1 MGIWRRLSQG
11 QQDLLLAAV
20 IGLVWFVSLNL
31 INGTGLRPHNPAVSV
46 VTGVFLVGTVAFVR
60 RIPRSML
67 VVVSVLYPF
76 MYAAVGTGLAAQL
89 GLTIFG
95 QPEIS
100 DAALQSEIHLVPLL
114 VVGYLAASA
123 GVRRFTCLFF
133 TMGSLAALMIG
144 LPTVVAIVL
153 SHVNRDVLRGDRYQ
167 SLPRNIGSL
176 YSYIDVSLFVFA
188 EALICGMVLLGADS
202 RRRRKSV
209 ALLEQRNA
217 ELVRLR
223 AVEAERAVVAE
234 RTRIA
239 RDLHDVISHHVSA
252 VVIRAQAADRVADQ
266 RPEVLR
272 EAIRWIIT
280 SGKEA
285 LTAMRETVRVLNT
298 ASPGNGPDG
307 TGGTNGAGGAGGIG
321 GAGGTNGAAGAGGAG
336 AGGGGAGGTGPAEWG
351 AGGMNGVGGMGGADG
366 NGFAAG
372 GVAAGGVAVGGVA
385 VGGVGGGRTDSGGG
399 RAPVPDLA
407 DVARMGE
414 RLKAVGIDVAME
426 LPPRQRQLTTATDL
440 TAVRII
446 QEALTNVMVH
456 AKASAA
462 RVTWQSGPQGELLTI
477 DDNGTG
483 GPPPVNV
490 LETARRSESGRGNG
504 LIGMRERATAV
515 GGTLAV
521 AAGPLGGWRVQAW
534 LPPQN

>member
-1 MGIWRRLSQG
+1 MMGVWRRLSQP

-20 IGLVWFVSLNL
+20 IGLVWFTALNL
-31 INGTGLRPHNPAVSV
+31 INDTGLRPQNPAVSV
-46 VTGVFLVGTVAFVR
+46 VTGVFLVATVAFGR
-60 RIPRSML
+60 RTPRTML
-67 VVVSVLYPF
+67 LVVSVLYPF

-123 GVRRFTCLFF
+123 GVRRVTCLFF
-133 TMGSLAALMIG
+133 TMGSLAGLMIG

-153 SHVNRDVLRGDRYQ
+153 SHANRAILYGDRYQ
-167 SLPRNIGSL
+167 KLPRDVASL
-176 YSYIDVSLFVFA
+176 YGYIDVSLFVFA
-188 EALICGMVLLGADS
+188 EALICGMVLLGADA

-209 ALLEQRNA
+209 ALLEERNA

-223 AVEAERAVVAE
+223 AVEAERAAVAE

-272 EAIRWIIT
+272 EAIRWIIV

-298 ASPGNGPDG
+298 ASPN
-307 TGGTNGAGGAGGIG
+307 TTATAGAAGSSGVV
-321 GAGGTNGAAGAGGAG
+321 GAAGAVGAV
-336 AGGGGAGGTGPAEWG
+336 GPA
-351 AGGMNGVGGMGGADG
+351 GV
-366 NGFAAG
+366 
-372 GVAAGGVAVGGVA
+372 VGS
-385 VGGVGGGRTDSGGG
+385 DSGGG
-399 RAPVPDLA
+399 TAPVPDLA
-407 DVARMGE
+407 EVARMGE
-414 RLKAVGIDVAME
+414 RLKAVGIDVSME
-426 LPPRQRQLTTATDL
+426 LPPRQRQLTSATDV

-462 RVTWQSGPQGELLTI
+462 RVT
-477 DDNGTG
+477 
-483 GPPPVNV
+483 
-490 LETARRSESGRGNG
+490 
-504 LIGMRERATAV
+504 
-515 GGTLAV
+515 
-521 AAGPLGGWRVQAW
+521 
-534 LPPQN
+534 

>member
-1 MGIWRRLSQG
+1 MWTYWRRLPQA
-11 QQDLLLAAV
+11 QQDLLLAAL
-20 IGLVWFVSLNL
+20 IGVGWFTALSL
-31 INGTGLRPHNPAVSV
+31 INDSGLRPQNPTVSV
-46 VTGVFLVGTVAFVR
+46 VTGVFLVITVAFVR
-60 RIPRSML
+60 RFPRTML

-76 MYAAVGTGLAAQL
+76 LYAAVGTGLAAQV

-114 VVGYLAASA
+114 VVGYLAASS

-133 TMGSLAALMIG
+133 TMGSLAGLMIG
-144 LPTVVAIVL
+144 LPTVVAVVL
-153 SHVNRDVLRGDRYQ
+153 GNANRAILYGDRYKN
-167 SLPRNIGSL
+167 LPSDVPSL
-176 YSYIDVSLFVFA
+176 YNYIDVSLFVFA
-188 EALICGMVLLGADS
+188 EALICGMVLLGADAL
-202 RRRRKSV
+202 RRRKNV

-223 AVEAERAVVAE
+223 AVEAERAKVAE

-266 RPEVLR
+266 KPEALR
-272 EAIRWIIT
+272 EAIRWIIA

-298 ASPGNGPDG
+298 AEP
-307 TGGTNGAGGAGGIG
+307 
-321 GAGGTNGAAGAGGAG
+321 
-336 AGGGGAGGTGPAEWG
+336 
-351 AGGMNGVGGMGGADG
+351 GADG
-366 NGFAAG
+366 ATAPG
-372 GVAAGGVAVGGVA
+372 
-385 VGGVGGGRTDSGGG
+385 SGGG
-399 RAPVPDLA
+399 TAPVPDLS

-414 RLKAVGIDVAME
+414 RLKAVGVDVTMH
-426 LPPRQRQLTTATDL
+426 LPTRQRQLTSATDL

-456 AKASAA
+456 AKATAA
-462 RVTWQSGPQGELLTI
+462 QVTWQSGPQGELLTI
-477 DDNGTG
+477 DDNGSG

-534 LPPQN
+534 LPPQR

>member
-1 MGIWRRLSQG
+1 METLPVRPVKLRQTHTLGDVWTVWRRLPQVK
-11 QQDLLLAAV
+11 QDLLLAAI
-20 IGLVWFVSLNL
+20 IGLVWFVALRL
-31 INGTGLRPHNPAVSV
+31 INNSGLRPHNPMVSV
-46 VTGVFLVGTVAFVR
+46 VTGIFLVATVAFVR
-60 RIPRSML
+60 RFPRTML

-76 MYAAVGTGLAAQL
+76 MYAAVGTGLAAQV
-89 GLTIFG
+89 GLTFFG

-114 VVGYLAASA
+114 VVGYLAASN

-133 TMGSLAALMIG
+133 TMGSLAGLMIG
-144 LPTVVAIVL
+144 LPTVVAVVL
-153 SHVNRDVLRGDRYQ
+153 GHVNRAILYGDRYK
-167 SLPRNIGSL
+167 SLPRSLPSL
-176 YSYIDVSLFVFA
+176 YNYIDVSLFVFA
-188 EALICGMVLLGADS
+188 EALICGMVLLGADA
-202 RRRRKSV
+202 RRRRKNV

-223 AVEAERAVVAE
+223 AVEAERAKVEE

-266 RPEVLR
+266 KPEALR
-272 EAIRWIIT
+272 EAIRWIIA

-285 LTAMRETVRVLNT
+285 LTAMRETVKVLNT
-298 ASPGNGPDG
+298 AEPN
-307 TGGTNGAGGAGGIG
+307 
-321 GAGGTNGAAGAGGAG
+321 AGAE
-336 AGGGGAGGTGPAEWG
+336 T
-351 AGGMNGVGGMGGADG
+351 
-366 NGFAAG
+366 
-372 GVAAGGVAVGGVA
+372 
-385 VGGVGGGRTDSGGG
+385 T
-399 RAPVPDLA
+399 PVPDLS
-407 DVARMGE
+407 DVARMGD
-414 RLKAVGIDVAME
+414 RLKAVGVDVTMT
-426 LPPRQRQLTTATDL
+426 LPMRQRQLTSATDL

-456 AKASAA
+456 AKATAA
-462 RVTWQSGPQGELLTI
+462 QVTWQSGPQGELLTI
-477 DDNGTG
+477 DDNGSG

-534 LPPQN
+534 LPPQT

>member
-1 MGIWRRLSQG
+1 MWSVWRRLPQS

-20 IGLVWFVSLNL
+20 IGLGWFAALSL
-31 INGTGLRPHNPAVSV
+31 INDSGLRPQNPMVSV
-46 VTGVFLVGTVAFVR
+46 VTGIFLVATVAFGR
-60 RIPRSML
+60 RTPRTML
-67 VVVSVLYPF
+67 VIVSVLYPF
-76 MYAAVGTGLAAQL
+76 LYAAVGTGLAAQV

-114 VVGYLAASA
+114 VVGYLAASS

-133 TMGSLAALMIG
+133 TMGSLAGLMIG

-153 SHVNRDVLRGDRYQ
+153 GNANRAILYGDRYRN
-167 SLPRNIGSL
+167 LPSDLSSL

-188 EALICGMVLLGADS
+188 EALICGMVLLGADA

-209 ALLEQRNA
+209 ALLEHRNA

-223 AVEAERAVVAE
+223 AVEAERAAVAE

-272 EAIRWIIT
+272 EAIRWIIA

-298 ASPGNGPDG
+298 ASPGAGEAP
-307 TGGTNGAGGAGGIG
+307 TG
-321 GAGGTNGAAGAGGAG
+321 
-336 AGGGGAGGTGPAEWG
+336 
-351 AGGMNGVGGMGGADG
+351 
-366 NGFAAG
+366 
-372 GVAAGGVAVGGVA
+372 
-385 VGGVGGGRTDSGGG
+385 SGGG
-399 RAPVPDLA
+399 TTPVPDLA
-407 DVARMGE
+407 DVARMGD
-414 RLKAVGIDVAME
+414 RLKAIGVDVTMT
-426 LPPRQRQLTTATDL
+426 LPARQRELTSVTDL

-456 AKASAA
+456 AKATAA
-462 RVTWQSGPQGELLTI
+462 QVTWQSGPQGELLTI
-477 DDNGTG
+477 DDNGSG

-534 LPPQN
+534 LPPQT

>member
-1 MGIWRRLSQG
+1 MWTFWRRLPQA
-11 QQDLLLAAV
+11 QQDLLLAAL
-20 IGLVWFVSLNL
+20 IGVGWFMALSL
-31 INGTGLRPHNPAVSV
+31 INDSGLRPQNPTVSV
-46 VTGVFLVGTVAFVR
+46 VTGVFLVITVAFVR
-60 RIPRSML
+60 RFPRAML

-76 MYAAVGTGLAAQL
+76 LYAAVGTGLAAQI

-114 VVGYLAASA
+114 VVGYLAASS
-123 GVRRFTCLFF
+123 GVRRFSCLFF

-153 SHVNRDVLRGDRYQ
+153 GHANRAILYGDRYKN
-167 SLPRNIGSL
+167 LPTDVPSL
-176 YSYIDVSLFVFA
+176 YNYIDVSLFVFA
-188 EALICGMVLLGADS
+188 EALICGMVLLGADA

-223 AVEAERAVVAE
+223 AVEAERAKVAE

-266 RPEVLR
+266 KPEALR
-272 EAIRWIIT
+272 EAIRWIIA

-298 ASPGNGPDG
+298 AEP
-307 TGGTNGAGGAGGIG
+307 
-321 GAGGTNGAAGAGGAG
+321 
-336 AGGGGAGGTGPAEWG
+336 
-351 AGGMNGVGGMGGADG
+351 GAD
-366 NGFAAG
+366 AATT
-372 GVAAGGVAVGGVA
+372 AG
-385 VGGVGGGRTDSGGG
+385 SGGG
-399 RAPVPDLA
+399 TAPVPDLS

-414 RLKAVGIDVAME
+414 RLKAVGVDVTMH
-426 LPPRQRQLTTATDL
+426 LPTRQRQLTSATDL

-456 AKASAA
+456 AKATAA
-462 RVTWQSGPQGELLTI
+462 QVTWQSGPQGELLTI
-477 DDNGTG
+477 DDNGSG

-534 LPPQN
+534 LPPQT

>member
-1 MGIWRRLSQG
+1 MGQA
-11 QQDLLLAAV
+11 QQDLLLAAL
-20 IGLVWFVSLNL
+20 IGVGWFTALSL
-31 INGTGLRPHNPAVSV
+31 INDSGLRPQNPTVSV
-46 VTGVFLVGTVAFVR
+46 VTGVFLVVTVAFVR
-60 RIPRSML
+60 RFPRTTL

-76 MYAAVGTGLAAQL
+76 LYAAVGTGLAAQL

-114 VVGYLAASA
+114 VVGYLAASS

-133 TMGSLAALMIG
+133 TMGSLAGLMIG

-153 SHVNRDVLRGDRYQ
+153 GHANRAILYGDRYRN
-167 SLPRNIGSL
+167 LPSDIPSL

-188 EALICGMVLLGADS
+188 EALICGMVLLGADA

-209 ALLEQRNA
+209 VLLEQRNA

-223 AVEAERAVVAE
+223 AVEAERAKVAE

-266 RPEVLR
+266 KPEALR
-272 EAIRWIIT
+272 EAIRWIIA

-285 LTAMRETVRVLNT
+285 LAAMRETVKVLNT
-298 ASPGNGPDG
+298 ASPG
-307 TGGTNGAGGAGGIG
+307 
-321 GAGGTNGAAGAGGAG
+321 AGAE
-336 AGGGGAGGTGPAEWG
+336 T
-351 AGGMNGVGGMGGADG
+351 
-366 NGFAAG
+366 
-372 GVAAGGVAVGGVA
+372 
-385 VGGVGGGRTDSGGG
+385 T
-399 RAPVPDLA
+399 PVPELS
-407 DVARMGE
+407 DVARMGD
-414 RLKAVGIDVAME
+414 RLKAVGVDVTMT
-426 LPPRQRQLTTATDL
+426 LPTRQRQLTSATDL

-456 AKASAA
+456 AKATAA
-462 RVTWQSGPQGELLTI
+462 QVTWQSGPQGELLTI
-477 DDNGTG
+477 DDNGSG

-534 LPPQN
+534 LPPQS

>member
-1 MGIWRRLSQG
+1 MTRWRRLSQL
-11 QQDLLLAAV
+11 QQDLLLAAGA
-20 IGLVWFVSLNL
+20 GLVWFGALQI
-31 INGTGLRPHNPAVSV
+31 INDSWLRPRNPMVSV
-46 VTGVFLVGTVAFVR
+46 VTGLFLVATIAFGR
-60 RIPRSML
+60 RRPRTTL
-67 VVVSVLYPF
+67 IAVSILYPF
-76 MYAAVGTGLAAQL
+76 VYATVGTGLAAQL
-89 GLTIFG
+89 GLSVFG
-95 QPEIS
+95 QPKIA
-100 DAALQSEIHLVPLL
+100 DAALQSEIHLAPLL
-114 VVGYLAASA
+114 VAGYLAAA
-123 GVRRFTCLFF
+123 NGVRRLVSGFF
-133 TMGSLAALMIG
+133 AMGSLAGLMIG

-153 SHVNRDVLRGDRYQ
+153 GHSNRAIMYGTRYQ
-167 SLPRNIGSL
+167 NLPSDLQSL

-188 EALICGMVLLGADS
+188 EGLICGMVLLGADVY
-202 RRRRKSV
+202 RRRKNLAV
-209 ALLEQRNA
+209 LEQRNA

-223 AVEAERAVVAE
+223 AVEAERAAVAE

-272 EAIRWIIT
+272 EAIRWIIA

-285 LTAMRETVRVLNT
+285 LSAMRETVRVLNT
-298 ASPGNGPDG
+298 AQSGAELS
-307 TGGTNGAGGAGGIG
+307 TG
-321 GAGGTNGAAGAGGAG
+321 
-336 AGGGGAGGTGPAEWG
+336 
-351 AGGMNGVGGMGGADG
+351 
-366 NGFAAG
+366 
-372 GVAAGGVAVGGVA
+372 
-385 VGGVGGGRTDSGGG
+385 SGGG
-399 RAPVPDLA
+399 TAPVPDLG

-414 RLKAVGIDVAME
+414 RLKAVGIDVAMV
-426 LPPRQRQLTTATDL
+426 LPTRQQQLTTATEL

-456 AKASAA
+456 AKATAA

-477 DDNGTG
+477 DDNGSG

-534 LPPQN
+534 LPPQS

>member
-1 MGIWRRLSQG
+1 MTAWRRLTQL
-11 QQDLLLAAV
+11 QQDLLVAAV
-20 IGLVWFVSLNL
+20 VAVVWFVGLGVIDGSW
-31 INGTGLRPHNPAVSV
+31 LRPQNPMVSA
-46 VTGVFLVGTVAFVR
+46 VTGIFLIATIAFGRRSPRTTLITVA
-60 RIPRSML
+60 
-67 VVVSVLYPF
+67 VLYPVV
-76 MYAAVGTGLAAQL
+76 YAAVGTGLAAQL
-89 GLTIFG
+89 GLTMFG
-95 QPEIS
+95 QPRIA
-100 DAALQSEIHLVPLL
+100 DAALQSEIHLAPLL
-114 VVGYLAASA
+114 VAGYIAASN
-123 GVRRFTCLFF
+123 GVRRLVSGFF
-133 TMGSLAALMIG
+133 AMGSLAALMIG

-153 SHVNRDVLRGDRYQ
+153 SHVDRAVLYGKRYAA
-167 SLPRNIGSL
+167 LPRDLQSL

-188 EALICGMVLLGADS
+188 EALICGMVLLGADA

-209 ALLEQRNA
+209 AVLEQRNA

-223 AVEAERAVVAE
+223 AAAAEQAAIAE

-272 EAIRWIIT
+272 EAIRWIIA

-285 LTAMRETVRVLNT
+285 LTAMRETVRVLN
-298 ASPGNGPDG
+298 AGPG
-307 TGGTNGAGGAGGIG
+307 T
-321 GAGGTNGAAGAGGAG
+321 
-336 AGGGGAGGTGPAEWG
+336 E
-351 AGGMNGVGGMGGADG
+351 
-366 NGFAAG
+366 
-372 GVAAGGVAVGGVA
+372 
-385 VGGVGGGRTDSGGG
+385 RTDSGGG
-399 RAPVPDLA
+399 TAPVPDLA

-414 RLKAVGIDVAME
+414 RLKAVGIDVAMH
-426 LPPRQRQLTTATDL
+426 LPTRQRQLTTVTDL

-456 AKASAA
+456 AKATAA
-462 RVTWQSGPQGELLTI
+462 RVTWQSSEQGELLTI
-477 DDNGTG
+477 DDNGSG

>member
-1 MGIWRRLSQG
+1 MWTYWRRLPQA
-11 QQDLLLAAV
+11 QQDLLLASL
-20 IGLVWFVSLNL
+20 IGLVWFTALSL
-31 INGTGLRPHNPAVSV
+31 INDSGLRPRNPTVSV
-46 VTGVFLVGTVAFVR
+46 VTGLFLIVTVAFVR
-60 RIPRSML
+60 RHPRTML
-67 VVVSVLYPF
+67 VAVSVLYPF
-76 MYAAVGTGLAAQL
+76 LYASVGTGLAAQI
-89 GLTIFG
+89 GLTVFG

-114 VVGYLAASA
+114 VVGYLAASS

-133 TMGSLAALMIG
+133 TMGSLAGLMIG

-153 SHVNRDVLRGDRYQ
+153 GNANRAILYGERYK
-167 SLPRNIGSL
+167 SLPTDLPSL
-176 YSYIDVSLFVFA
+176 WNYIDVSLFVFA
-188 EALICGMVLLGADS
+188 EALICGMVLLGADA

-209 ALLEQRNA
+209 ALLQQRNE
-217 ELVRLR
+217 ELIRLR
-223 AVEAERAVVAE
+223 AVEAERAKVAE

-266 RPEVLR
+266 KPEVLR
-272 EAIRWIIT
+272 EAIRWIIA

-298 ASPGNGPDG
+298 TEPA
-307 TGGTNGAGGAGGIG
+307 TG
-321 GAGGTNGAAGAGGAG
+321 
-336 AGGGGAGGTGPAEWG
+336 AE
-351 AGGMNGVGGMGGADG
+351 
-366 NGFAAG
+366 
-372 GVAAGGVAVGGVA
+372 
-385 VGGVGGGRTDSGGG
+385 TT
-399 RAPVPDLA
+399 PVPELA
-407 DVARMGE
+407 DVARMGD
-414 RLKAVGIDVAME
+414 RLKAVGVDVTMN
-426 LPPRQRQLTTATDL
+426 LPTRHRQLSSATDL

-456 AKASAA
+456 AKATAA
-462 RVTWQSGPQGELLTI
+462 QVTWQSGPQGELLTI
-477 DDNGTG
+477 DDNGSG

-534 LPPQN
+534 LPPQK

>member
-1 MGIWRRLSQG
+1 MWSSWRRLPQT
-11 QQDLLLAAV
+11 QQDVLLAAL
-20 IGLVWFVSLNL
+20 IGLGWFTALSM
-31 INGTGLRPHNPAVSV
+31 INDSALRPQNPTVSV
-46 VTGVFLVGTVAFVR
+46 VTGIFLVVTVAFAR
-60 RIPRSML
+60 RFPRTLL
-67 VVVSVLYPF
+67 VAVSVLYPF
-76 MYAAVGTGLAAQL
+76 LYAAVGTGLAAQL

-114 VVGYLAASA
+114 VVGYLAASS

-133 TMGSLAALMIG
+133 TMGSLAGLMIG

-153 SHVNRDVLRGDRYQ
+153 GHANRDILRGDRYQ
-167 SLPRNIGSL
+167 KLPSDVPSL

-188 EALICGMVLLGADS
+188 EALICGMVLLGADAL
-202 RRRRKSV
+202 RRRKNV

-223 AVEAERAVVAE
+223 AVEAERAAVAE

-272 EAIRWIIT
+272 EAIRWIIA

-298 ASPGNGPDG
+298 ASPA
-307 TGGTNGAGGAGGIG
+307 TGET
-321 GAGGTNGAAGAGGAG
+321 AAG
-336 AGGGGAGGTGPAEWG
+336 
-351 AGGMNGVGGMGGADG
+351 
-366 NGFAAG
+366 
-372 GVAAGGVAVGGVA
+372 
-385 VGGVGGGRTDSGGG
+385 SGGG
-399 RAPVPDLA
+399 TAPVPDLA
-407 DVARMGE
+407 DVARMGD
-414 RLKAVGIDVAME
+414 RLKAVGVDVTMQ
-426 LPPRQRQLTTATDL
+426 LPSRQRQLTSATDL

-456 AKASAA
+456 AKATAA
-462 RVTWQSGPQGELLTI
+462 QVTWQSGPQGELLTI
-477 DDNGTG
+477 DDNGSG

-504 LIGMRERATAV
+504 LTGMRERATAV

-534 LPPQN
+534 LPPQS

>member
-1 MGIWRRLSQG
+1 VWTYWRRLPQA
-11 QQDLLLAAV
+11 QQDLLLAAL
-20 IGLVWFVSLNL
+20 IGVVWFIALSL
-31 INGTGLRPHNPAVSV
+31 INDSGLRPQNPTVSV
-46 VTGVFLVGTVAFVR
+46 VTGIFLVVTVACVR
-60 RIPRSML
+60 RFPRTML

-76 MYAAVGTGLAAQL
+76 LYAAAGTGLAAQV

-95 QPEIS
+95 QPQIS

-114 VVGYLAASA
+114 VVGYLAASS

-144 LPTVVAIVL
+144 LPTVVAVVL
-153 SHVNRDVLRGDRYQ
+153 GHANRAIMYGDRYKN
-167 SLPRNIGSL
+167 LPSDVPSL
-176 YSYIDVSLFVFA
+176 YNYIDVSLFVFA
-188 EALICGMVLLGADS
+188 EALICGMVLLGADA

-223 AVEAERAVVAE
+223 AVEAERAAVAE

-266 RPEVLR
+266 KPEVLR
-272 EAIRWIIT
+272 EAIRWIIA

-285 LTAMRETVRVLNT
+285 LTAMRETVKVLNT
-298 ASPGNGPDG
+298 AEP
-307 TGGTNGAGGAGGIG
+307 
-321 GAGGTNGAAGAGGAG
+321 
-336 AGGGGAGGTGPAEWG
+336 
-351 AGGMNGVGGMGGADG
+351 GADG
-366 NGFAAG
+366 ATAPG
-372 GVAAGGVAVGGVA
+372 
-385 VGGVGGGRTDSGGG
+385 SGGG
-399 RAPVPDLA
+399 TAPVPDLS

-414 RLKAVGIDVAME
+414 RLKAVGVDVTMH
-426 LPPRQRQLTTATDL
+426 LPTRQRQLTSATDL

-456 AKASAA
+456 AKATAA
-462 RVTWQSGPQGELLTI
+462 QVTWQSGAQGELLTI
-477 DDNGTG
+477 DDNGSG

-534 LPPQN
+534 LPPQR

>member
-1 MGIWRRLSQG
+1 VIRIWRRLSQG
-11 QQDLLLAAV
+11 QQDVLLAAV
-20 IGLVWFVSLNL
+20 VGLVWFVVLNL
-31 INGTGLRPHNPAVSV
+31 ISGTGLRPTNPAVSV
-46 VTGVFLVGTVAFVR
+46 VTGVFLVATVAFGR
-60 RIPRSML
+60 AIPRTML
-67 VVVSVLYPF
+67 VFVSLLYPF
-76 MYAAVGTGLAAQL
+76 LYAAVGTGLAAQL
-89 GLTIFG
+89 GLTVFG

-114 VVGYLAASA
+114 VVGYLAAAA

-133 TMGSLAALMIG
+133 SMGSLAALMIG

-153 SHVNRDVLRGDRYQ
+153 SHAPRAVLYGDRYQ
-167 SLPRNIGSL
+167 KLPRDIPSL
-176 YSYIDVSLFVFA
+176 YGYINVSLFVFA
-188 EALICGMVLLGADS
+188 EALICGMVLLGADA
-202 RRRRKSV
+202 RRRRRSL
-209 ALLEQRNA
+209 ALLEDRNA

-223 AVEAERAVVAE
+223 AVEAERAAVAE

-252 VVIRAQAADRVADQ
+252 VVIRAQAADRVADE

-272 EAIRWIIT
+272 EAIRWIIA

-298 ASPGNGPDG
+298 AAPETSGGTAG
-307 TGGTNGAGGAGGIG
+307 TGV
-321 GAGGTNGAAGAGGAG
+321 GAAGGR
-336 AGGGGAGGTGPAEWG
+336 
-351 AGGMNGVGGMGGADG
+351 
-366 NGFAAG
+366 
-372 GVAAGGVAVGGVA
+372 
-385 VGGVGGGRTDSGGG
+385 GGVGGGSAAGAARGGDSGGG
-399 RAPVPDLA
+399 TAPVPDLA
-407 DVARMGE
+407 EVARMGE
-414 RLKAVGIDVAME
+414 RLKAVGIDVTMT
-426 LPPRQRQLTTATDL
+426 LPPRQRQLTTAADL

-456 AKASAA
+456 AKATAA

-477 DDNGTG
+477 DDNGSG

>member
-1 MGIWRRLSQG
+1 MWTYWRRLPQA
-11 QQDLLLAAV
+11 QQDLLLAAL
-20 IGLVWFVSLNL
+20 IGLVWFGALSL
-31 INGTGLRPHNPAVSV
+31 INNSGLRPQNPMVSV
-46 VTGVFLVGTVAFVR
+46 VTGVFLVATVACGRQF
-60 RIPRSML
+60 PRMTL

-76 MYAAVGTGLAAQL
+76 LYAAVGTGLAAQV

-114 VVGYLAASA
+114 VVGYLAASG

-133 TMGSLAALMIG
+133 TMGSLAGLMIG

-153 SHVNRDVLRGDRYQ
+153 GQVNRAILYGDRYK
-167 SLPRNIGSL
+167 SLPRDLPSL
-176 YSYIDVSLFVFA
+176 YNYIDVSLFVFA
-188 EALICGMVLLGADS
+188 EALICGMVLLGADA

-223 AVEAERAVVAE
+223 AVEAERAAVAE

-272 EAIRWIIT
+272 EAIRWIIA

-298 ASPGNGPDG
+298 ASPDAASAGS
-307 TGGTNGAGGAGGIG
+307 GG
-321 GAGGTNGAAGAGGAG
+321 
-336 AGGGGAGGTGPAEWG
+336 
-351 AGGMNGVGGMGGADG
+351 
-366 NGFAAG
+366 
-372 GVAAGGVAVGGVA
+372 
-385 VGGVGGGRTDSGGG
+385 SGGG
-399 RAPVPDLA
+399 TTPVPDLA
-407 DVARMGE
+407 DVARMGD
-414 RLKAVGIDVAME
+414 RLKAVGIDVSME
-426 LPPRQRQLTTATDL
+426 LPSRQRQLTSAADL

-456 AKASAA
+456 AKATAA

-477 DDNGTG
+477 DDNGSG

-534 LPPQN
+534 LPPQR

>member
-1 MGIWRRLSQG
+1 MWRRLAQP
-11 QQDLLLAAV
+11 QQDLLLAAL
-20 IGLVWFVSLNL
+20 IGLVWFTALNL
-31 INGTGLRPHNPAVSV
+31 INGSGLRPQNPAVSV
-46 VTGVFLVGTVAFVR
+46 VTGIFLVATVAFAR
-60 RIPRSML
+60 RIPRTML

-76 MYAAVGTGLAAQL
+76 LYAAVGTGLAAQV
-89 GLTIFG
+89 GITVFG
-95 QPEIS
+95 QPQIS

-114 VVGYLAASA
+114 VVGYLAASS

-144 LPTVVAIVL
+144 LPTVVALVL
-153 SHVNRDVLRGDRYQ
+153 GHANRAILYGDRYKN
-167 SLPRNIGSL
+167 LPSDLPSL

-188 EALICGMVLLGADS
+188 EALICGMVLLGADA
-202 RRRRKSV
+202 RRRRKTV

-223 AVEAERAVVAE
+223 AVEAERAAVAE

-272 EAIRWIIT
+272 EAIRWIIA

-298 ASPGNGPDG
+298 ASPS
-307 TGGTNGAGGAGGIG
+307 TGGAT
-321 GAGGTNGAAGAGGAG
+321 
-336 AGGGGAGGTGPAEWG
+336 P
-351 AGGMNGVGGMGGADG
+351 
-366 NGFAAG
+366 
-372 GVAAGGVAVGGVA
+372 
-385 VGGVGGGRTDSGGG
+385 DSGGG
-399 RAPVPDLA
+399 TTPVPDLA

-414 RLKAVGIDVAME
+414 RLKAVGIDVSMN
-426 LPPRQRQLTTATDL
+426 LPSRQRQLTSATDL

-456 AKASAA
+456 ANATAA
-462 RVTWQSGPQGELLTI
+462 QVTWQSGSEGELLTV
-477 DDNGTG
+477 DDNGSG

-490 LETARRSESGRGNG
+490 LESARRSESGRGNG

>member
-1 MGIWRRLSQG
+1 MSQL
-11 QQDLLLAAV
+11 QRDLLLAAL
-20 IGLVWFVSLNL
+20 IGVGWFLALAVVSDSS
-31 INGTGLRPHNPAVSV
+31 LRPANPSVSV
-46 VTGVFLVGTVAFVR
+46 VTGLFLVITVACGRSLPRTTLVFVA
-60 RIPRSML
+60 L
-67 VVVSVLYPF
+67 LYPF
-76 MYAAVGTGLAAQL
+76 VYAAAGTGLASQA
-89 GLTIFG
+89 GIHVFG
-95 QPEIS
+95 QPVIS
-100 DAALQSEIHLVPLL
+100 NAALQSEIHLVPLL
-114 VVGYLAASA
+114 VVGYVAAAS

-133 TMGSLAALMIG
+133 TMGSLAGLMIG
-144 LPTVVAIVL
+144 LPTVVALVL
-153 SHVNRDVLRGDRYQ
+153 ANSDVVISRRYRN
-167 SLPRNIGSL
+167 LPSDLYSL
-176 YSYIDVSLFVFA
+176 YGYIDVSLFVFA
-188 EALICGMVLLGADS
+188 EALICGMVLLGADA

-223 AVEAERAVVAE
+223 AVEAERAAVAE

-272 EAIRWIIT
+272 EAIRWIIA

-298 ASPGNGPDG
+298 ASPGVDG
-307 TGGTNGAGGAGGIG
+307 ASPG
-321 GAGGTNGAAGAGGAG
+321 
-336 AGGGGAGGTGPAEWG
+336 
-351 AGGMNGVGGMGGADG
+351 
-366 NGFAAG
+366 
-372 GVAAGGVAVGGVA
+372 
-385 VGGVGGGRTDSGGG
+385 SGGG
-399 RAPVPDLA
+399 TAPVPDLA
-407 DVARMGE
+407 DVARMGD
-414 RLKAVGIDVAME
+414 RLKAVGVDVTMN
-426 LPPRQRQLTTATDL
+426 LPSRQRQLTSATDL

-456 AKASAA
+456 AKATAA
-462 RVTWQSGPQGELLTI
+462 QVTWQSGPQGELLTI
-477 DDNGTG
+477 DDNGSG

-490 LETARRSESGRGNG
+490 LESARRSESGRGNG

-534 LPPQN
+534 LPPQR

>member
-1 MGIWRRLSQG
+1 MGLWRRLTHG

-20 IGLVWFVSLNL
+20 IGVGWFGALDF
-31 INGTGLRPHNPAVSV
+31 INDTALRPHNPAVSV
-46 VTGVFLVGTVAFVR
+46 VTGIFLVATVAFVR
-60 RIPRSML
+60 RTPRTML
-67 VVVSVLYPF
+67 VVVSLLYPF
-76 MYAAVGTGLAAQL
+76 LYAAVGTGLAAQL
-89 GLTIFG
+89 GLTVFG

-114 VVGYLAASA
+114 VVGYAAASA
-123 GVRRFTCLFF
+123 GVRRVTCLFF
-133 TMGSLAALMIG
+133 TMGSLAGLMIG
-144 LPTVVAIVL
+144 LPTAVAIVL
-153 SHVNRDVLRGDRYQ
+153 SQVNPAILYGDRYK
-167 SLPRNIGSL
+167 SLPRDVPSL

-188 EALICGMVLLGADS
+188 EALICGMVLLGADA
-202 RRRRKSV
+202 RRRRQSV

-217 ELVRLR
+217 ELIRLR
-223 AVEAERAVVAE
+223 AVEAERAAVAE

-266 RPEVLR
+266 KPEVLR
-272 EAIRWIIT
+272 EAIRWIIA

-298 ASPGNGPDG
+298 ASPQVAGDNG
-307 TGGTNGAGGAGGIG
+307 
-321 GAGGTNGAAGAGGAG
+321 
-336 AGGGGAGGTGPAEWG
+336 
-351 AGGMNGVGGMGGADG
+351 
-366 NGFAAG
+366 
-372 GVAAGGVAVGGVA
+372 
-385 VGGVGGGRTDSGGG
+385 SGGG
-399 RAPVPDLA
+399 TTPVPDLA

-414 RLKAVGIDVAME
+414 RLQAVGIDVAMD
-426 LPPRQRQLTTATDL
+426 LPRRQQQLTSAIDL

-456 AKASAA
+456 AEATAA
-462 RVTWQSGPQGELLTI
+462 RVSWQSGPQGELLTI
-477 DDNGTG
+477 DDNGSG

-490 LETARRSESGRGNG
+490 LETARRKESGRGNG
-504 LIGMRERATAV
+504 LIGMRERVTAV

>member
-1 MGIWRRLSQG
+1 MWRRMTQG
-11 QQDLLLAAV
+11 QQDVLLAAV
-20 IGLVWFVSLNL
+20 IGLVWFATLNL
-31 INGTGLRPHNPAVSV
+31 VNGTGLRPHNPAVSV
-46 VTGVFLVGTVAFVR
+46 VTGVFLVATVAFVR
-60 RIPRSML
+60 RIPRTML
-67 VVVSVLYPF
+67 VAVSVLYPF
-76 MYAAVGTGLAAQL
+76 LYAAVGTGLAAQL
-89 GLTIFG
+89 GLTMFG

-133 TMGSLAALMIG
+133 TMGSLAGLMIG

-153 SHVNRDVLRGDRYQ
+153 SQVDRAILYGERYQ
-167 SLPRNIGSL
+167 SLPRSLSTL

-188 EALICGMVLLGADS
+188 EALICGMVLLGADA
-202 RRRRKSV
+202 RRRRKSL

-223 AVEAERAVVAE
+223 AVEAERAAVAE

-272 EAIRWIIT
+272 EAIRWIIA

-298 ASPGNGPDG
+298 ASPQIAGD
-307 TGGTNGAGGAGGIG
+307 TG
-321 GAGGTNGAAGAGGAG
+321 
-336 AGGGGAGGTGPAEWG
+336 
-351 AGGMNGVGGMGGADG
+351 
-366 NGFAAG
+366 
-372 GVAAGGVAVGGVA
+372 
-385 VGGVGGGRTDSGGG
+385 SGGG
-399 RAPVPDLA
+399 TTPVPELA

-414 RLKAVGIDVAME
+414 RLKAVGIDVTME
-426 LPPRQRQLTTATDL
+426 LPPRQRQLTSATDL

-456 AKASAA
+456 AKATAA

-477 DDNGTG
+477 DDNGNG

-490 LETARRSESGRGNG
+490 LETARRKESGRGNG